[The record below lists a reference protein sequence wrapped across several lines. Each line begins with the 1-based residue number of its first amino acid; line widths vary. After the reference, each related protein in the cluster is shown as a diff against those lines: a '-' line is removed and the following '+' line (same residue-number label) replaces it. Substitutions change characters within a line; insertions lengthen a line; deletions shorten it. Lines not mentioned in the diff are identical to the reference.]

1 MEFSDEE
8 ASFFALTA
16 RFDSQRKMWDC
27 KYVAKFGCII
37 GLLYI
42 HPLAYLFFGIIWLA
56 LVNAQSCKILVSH
69 NVVSWVLQYLYSC
82 FRVMMTDYA

>member
-16 RFDSQRKMWDC
+16 RFDSQRKMSEC
-27 KYVAKFGCII
+27 KYMAKFGCII

-42 HPLAYLFFGIIWLA
+42 HPLAYIFSLELFGWPW
-56 LVNAQSCKILVSH
+56 SMPK
-69 NVVSWVLQYLYSC
+69 VVR
-82 FRVMMTDYA
+82 F